1 MRRRTTFVLTLLAA
15 ALATAGPPWL
25 ALHEARRQAYDTE
38 AGLVLNYARDVLHRA
53 DETAGQ
59 ALDAIVQLERAG
71 LDSCTEPARAA
82 MREIDLTSS
91 YIQAV
96 GHVRDGTMECSSQGG
111 PPVVLDKP
119 AFRTSRGVVVYD
131 VVPRVAGGRNPLL
144 GLARGGII
152 VLVHRDLPLDIW
164 TAVPD
169 VTLEVL
175 HLEAGRALMARGRV
189 DPAWLTHLGTR
200 TAVTFVDGDRLVAMV
215 RSQRFVSTAA
225 VAAVPV
231 RHLEQRVAAVAGRLV
246 PVGLFVGLAA
256 AAAILLLARRQTS
269 MAAALRAGLRRDEF
283 VLLYQPLI
291 DLRSGACVGAEALLR
306 WRRAT
311 GELIGPDLF
320 IPVAEQSGL
329 ITRVTAH
336 VLELIE
342 RDAGGYLARHPE
354 FHIGIN
360 LAPADLRSHAI
371 VGLIDTFLAR
381 TGARPANLI
390 VEITERGFLDLDS
403 ARTVIAALRGRGI
416 EVAIDDFGTGY
427 SSLSYLETL
436 DLDFLKI
443 DRSFIEAIGTDAPTS
458 QVVGHIMAMARTLDL
473 RMIAEGV
480 ESDAQAA
487 FLRTHDVQYAQ
498 GWLFGKPMPF
508 ADVAW
513 LASSARPPSVQA
525 GAA

>member
-1 MRRRTTFVLTLLAA
+1 
-15 ALATAGPPWL
+15 
-25 ALHEARRQAYDTE
+25 
-38 AGLVLNYARDVLHRA
+38 
-53 DETAGQ
+53 
-59 ALDAIVQLERAG
+59 
-71 LDSCTEPARAA
+71 
-82 MREIDLTSS
+82 
-91 YIQAV
+91 
-96 GHVRDGTMECSSQGG
+96 
-111 PPVVLDKP
+111 
-119 AFRTSRGVVVYD
+119 
-131 VVPRVAGGRNPLL
+131 
-144 GLARGGII
+144 
-152 VLVHRDLPLDIW
+152 
-164 TAVPD
+164 
-169 VTLEVL
+169 
-175 HLEAGRALMARGRV
+175 MARGRV
-189 DPAWLTHLGTR
+189 DPAWLTDLGTR

-215 RSQRFVSTAA
+215 RSQRFVSTVA
-225 VAAVPV
+225 VAAVPA
-231 RHLEQRVAAVAGRLV
+231 RHLEERVATATRRLV

-256 AAAILLLARRQTS
+256 AAAILLLARRQMS

-283 VLLYQPLI
+283 LLLYQPLI

-306 WRRAT
+306 WRRST

-342 RDAGGYLARHPE
+342 RDAGGYMARHPG

-371 VGLIDTFLAR
+371 VGVIDAFLAR